1 MGAPGLD
8 FETWEVQILVAVVLG
23 EQFPHLADT
32 STNTGILAQE
42 SGGDREKTSGTPGNR
57 CFHRLRCRAES
68 CLCPG
73 SRFSGPK
80 DDLRTCSTD
89 KAHQAAQTPA
99 SRPKGHT
106 FQVNDEKGLLLTCV
120 APELDTNPDTD
131 IFNSCTLAPG
141 RTLDDVMHTFI
152 QAIHFV
158 QNEQAMERAE
168 WYKDQKEESVV
179 KPAQK

>member
-1 MGAPGLD
+1 MRK
-8 FETWEVQILVAVVLG
+8 
-23 EQFPHLADT
+23 HLALLAIVVSIAFAAAQKAASAPAPALADQKTT
-32 STNTGILAQE
+32 SEPA
-42 SGGDREKTSGTPGNR
+42 
-57 CFHRLRCRAES
+57 A
-68 CLCPG
+68 
-73 SRFSGPK
+73 
-80 DDLRTCSTD
+80 RT
-89 KAHQAAQTPA
+89 KLIKPAQTPA